1 MRTRAEIANKEEMK
15 EHLEFMAALAHELKT
30 PLTSIIL
37 SAGLLAEEIK
47 GEGRH
52 PQQELAQNIM
62 RSAHKLESK
71 LSEFLDGGKAG
82 GRGRYEGP
90 GYRG

>member
-1 MRTRAEIANKEEMK
+1 MKTRAEIVNKEER
-15 EHLEFMAALAHELKT
+15 EEQLEFIATLAHELKT

-37 SAGLLAEEIK
+37 SAGLLAEEIR

-52 PQQELAQNIM
+52 PQQELVQNIM
-62 RSAHKLESK
+62 RSAHNLESK
-71 LSEFLDGGKAG
+71 LSEFLDAGKAG